1 MARIDRMHPA
11 TSATDLTAQFD
22 DLTDKVDRLA
32 LRHAELKRTN
42 ALLQERIRQLEAERD
57 SLRIRLTEARTRVDH
72 LLARLDPPDA
82 QATPDHPA

>member
-1 MARIDRMHPA
+1 MDRIGRMHPA

-22 DLTDKVDRLA
+22 DLADKVDRLA

-42 ALLQERIRQLEAERD
+42 ALLQERLRQLEAERD
-57 SLRIRLTEARTRVDH
+57 SLRTRLAEARTRVDH

-82 QATPDHPA
+82 QPTPDHPA